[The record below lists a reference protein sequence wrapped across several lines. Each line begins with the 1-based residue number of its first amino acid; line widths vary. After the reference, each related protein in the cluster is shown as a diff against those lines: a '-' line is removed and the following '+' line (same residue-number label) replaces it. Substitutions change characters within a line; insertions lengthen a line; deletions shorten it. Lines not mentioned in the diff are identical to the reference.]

1 MKSRTGLVAVLALA
15 LVSGG
20 CASGGSSGPVVGPD
34 GQPIPESAR
43 PRDDSFTQ
51 SGTLYL
57 TQAQAAA
64 DDATASERY
73 ERALESAQ
81 GAIAADSTNPQGYFI
96 AGQAYVGVG
105 DFAAAD
111 EAFITAQEMYPP
123 YASEIDLAREGA
135 WVDAYNEG
143 IQEVNAGNVEAA
155 AAAFE
160 QANMIFKG
168 RPEAMLNLG
177 ATYSQIGEVD
187 RSAAA
192 FQEALDLI
200 QSTDMATADSA
211 RVAGWDEIEQQAA
224 LYMGQVYSQGE
235 RYEEASAAYA
245 AYLELYPGDVQV
257 MSQMAMVTMAAGDTV
272 GAEAMYSDLMSRSDV
287 DARGLYDVGV
297 GLFQSGAY
305 AQSATAFAAVLER
318 APSHRDAM
326 FNMVTALYQAEDW
339 EGVQAAGPRLIELDP
354 NNPLAYQYVAFSYA
368 QAGDSDTGMEYQSD
382 GQNLPFTVDET
393 QLRPAAGGGASLSGT
408 VGNNTLAEGSTIV
421 LRVHFLGADGSE
433 AGAVDVTIL
442 SPAPDMASVFT
453 AEFDS
458 DLEIIGFYYSVVS
471 AG

>member
-57 TQAQAAA
+57 TQAQAAG
-64 DDATASERY
+64 DDATARERY

-111 EAFITAQEMYPP
+111 EAFAIAQDIYPP
-123 YASEIDLAREGA
+123 YAGDIDLQREGA
-135 WVDAYNEG
+135 WVVAYNAG
-143 IQEVNAGNVEAA
+143 IQDVNAGDIEAA
-155 AAAFE
+155 AGHFE
-160 QANMIFKG
+160 DANLIFKG

-177 ATYSQIGEVD
+177 ATYSQLGEIDASV
-187 RSAAA
+187 AA

-211 RVAGWDEIEQQAA
+211 RVEGWDEIEQQAA
-224 LYMGQVYSQGE
+224 VYMGQVLTQGE
-235 RYEEASAAYA
+235 RYAEASAAYA
-245 AYLELYPGDVQV
+245 AYLERYPGDVQV
-257 MSQMAMVTMAAGDTV
+257 MSQMAMVTMAAGDTAA
-272 GAEAMYSDLMSRSDV
+272 AEGMYNDLMARSDV

-305 AQSATAFAAVLER
+305 AQSATAFSAVLER
-318 APSHRDAM
+318 APNHRDAM
-326 FNMVTALYQAEDW
+326 FNMITALYQAEQWD
-339 EGVQAAGPRLIELDP
+339 GVMENGPRLVELDP
-354 NNPLAYQYVAFSYA
+354 KNPLAYQYVAFSYA
-368 QAGDSDTGMEYQSD
+368 QSGDSDTGMEYQSQ
-382 GQNLPFTVDET
+382 GQNLDFTVDET
-393 QLRPAAGGGASLSGT
+393 QLRPEAGGGATLSGT
-408 VGNNTLAEGSTIV
+408 LGNNTLAEGTAVVI
-421 LRVHFLGADGSE
+421 RVHFLGADGSE
-433 AGAVDVTIL
+433 AGTVDVTVL
-442 SPAPDMASVFT
+442 APAPEMASIFN
-453 AEFDS
+453 AEFNS